1 MALDRGEAV
10 LHAELLT
17 DVRLVRFEP
26 GKIDLRLNDKAP
38 ENIVPRLIRFLNDNT
53 PLSWLV
59 GISDDSA
66 APTLV
71 EQRKAASAAKR
82 AEVEQHPL
90 VREVLRTFPGAT
102 IEDVRP
108 GNTATAGQPAPESG
122 PEPGPEPGK
131 ETSDGNGN

>member
-1 MALDRGEAV
+1 MALERGEAV

-26 GKIDLRLNDKAP
+26 GQIDLRLNDRAP
-38 ENIVPRLIRFLNDNT
+38 ENIVPRLIRFLNENT
-53 PLSWLV
+53 PLTWLV
-59 GISDDSA
+59 SISNDSA

-71 EQRKAASAAKR
+71 DQRKAASAAKR

-108 GNTATAGQPAPESG
+108 GDTANAGQPAPENG
-122 PEPGPEPGK
+122 PENEPETGR
-131 ETSDGNGN
+131 ETSDGNGD